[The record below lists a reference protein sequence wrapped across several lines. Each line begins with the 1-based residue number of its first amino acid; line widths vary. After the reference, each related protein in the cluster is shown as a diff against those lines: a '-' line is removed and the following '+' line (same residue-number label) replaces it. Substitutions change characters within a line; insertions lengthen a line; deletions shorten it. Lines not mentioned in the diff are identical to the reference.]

1 MFNYIAVVLT
11 VIMINLIIVNIVSII
26 ATIGIFIDIIKS
38 RRNN

>member
-11 VIMINLIIVNIVSII
+11 IIMLNLIIVNIVSII
-26 ATIGIFIDIIKS
+26 AIIGIFIDIIKS